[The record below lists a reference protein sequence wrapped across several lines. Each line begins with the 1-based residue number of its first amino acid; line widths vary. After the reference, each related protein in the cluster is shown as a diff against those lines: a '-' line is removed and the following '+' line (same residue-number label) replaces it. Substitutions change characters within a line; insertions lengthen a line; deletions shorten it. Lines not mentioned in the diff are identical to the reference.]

1 MAAPTTMRALRAH
14 VRGGPEVLVY
24 EDAPV
29 PRPAADEILVE
40 VHAAA
45 ITFDELTWDETW
57 QRDGHDRTP
66 VIVSHEFSGVIAGL
80 GDGVTSV
87 AVGDDV
93 YGLVPFDR
101 DGAAADYVTLPAED
115 VAAKPASVDHV
126 AAAAVPLAA
135 LTAWQALVH
144 HAHVQRGERV
154 LIQGGAGGVGGFAT
168 QLAAF
173 LGADVTATGRDR
185 DLAAMH
191 SFGAH
196 HLIDIDVD
204 EISTLGPFDVVIDTV
219 GGEWLDQSLGLVRPG
234 GRLVTLSAPP
244 PADAEARYGI
254 QTMFFIVTP
263 DRGDLTRIAELID
276 AGRLQAKAALAV
288 PVADGRAAFESRGD
302 PTRPPGKVVLVVR
315 G

>member
-1 MAAPTTMRALRAH
+1 MAAPTTMHALRAH

-24 EDAPV
+24 EVAPV

-101 DGAAADYVTLPAED
+101 DGAAADYLALPAED

-173 LGADVTATGRDR
+173 LGSDVTATGRSR
-185 DLAAMH
+185 DLAAMRA
-191 SFGAH
+191 FGAH
-196 HLIDIDVD
+196 HVIDVD
-204 EISTLGPFDVVIDTV
+204 VDAIDGLGPFDVVIDSV
-219 GGEWLDQSLGLVRPG
+219 GGAALEQSLGLVRPG

-244 PADAEARYGI
+244 PADADARYGI
-254 QTMFFIVTP
+254 RTTFFIVSP
-263 DRGDLTRIAELID
+263 DHADLTRIAELID
-276 AGRLQAKAALAV
+276 AGQLQAKAALTV
-288 PVADGRAAFESRGD
+288 PLADGRAAFESRND
-302 PTRPPGKVVLVVR
+302 PTRPSGKVVLAVR